1 MTTTRPRS
9 AHERAT
15 EELRTV
21 GEPSAGGEGPAG
33 EGPAGEAR
41 AGEALAGQALA
52 DPGPPWARRVAV
64 VAGAMMVEGAGLN
77 TYNVI
82 ARPGAYAGMGRW
94 FQRVSPWDLGPLPEL
109 WEATFGEH
117 PRVVVPVVGVGFE
130 AAIGVL
136 ALSRDPRRRTAG
148 LAWIAAFHTALLGM
162 GLWAWAVP
170 WLAVLVP
177 AAMVTAR
184 AGRRR
189 AAGARGRRR

>member
-1 MTTTRPRS
+1 MTTTESRS
-9 AHERAT
+9 GQERDT
-15 EELRTV
+15 EQRRTV
-21 GEPSAGGEGPAG
+21 AEPSAGD
-33 EGPAGEAR
+33 AR
-41 AGEALAGQALA
+41 AGEAPAGQASAGETFA

-64 VAGAMMVEGAGLN
+64 VAGAMMVGGAGLN

-136 ALSRDPRRRTAG
+136 ALSRDPRRRAAG
-148 LAWIAAFHTALLGM
+148 LGGIAVFHTALLGM
-162 GLWAWAVP
+162 GLWAWALP
-170 WLAVLVP
+170 WIGVLVP
-177 AAMVTAR
+177 AAVVTAR
-184 AGRRR
+184 AARR
-189 AAGARGRRR
+189 